1 MRALWRGAVLVALVL
16 LAASPLE
23 AQTTKMPIT
32 VQASE
37 MHPMTVTMLIVKI
50 QRDFE
55 VAIVPDKFNLSIL
68 ETLRKVGYS
77 VVGAENVLF
86 AVDKSSDARMLLGG
100 TISNVQRHRRLPGN
114 VDFCDIAILWELFD
128 KGADQVVYKRLT
140 RHRIA
145 VSQKKPLVTD
155 ADVNSLVQGALASLL
170 ASPRF
175 VEAVKKAPGSADVPV
190 SIAPATY
197 RACSAVPRSFPAE
210 IDAVIAASVSIPSG
224 GGGAG
229 VFISPD
235 GVLVTA
241 EHVVSGLD
249 EIVVKLR
256 DGRSLPGRVLRR
268 DPARDIAVV
277 RVQGAPESCV
287 PIAAAWPETGEE
299 VFAIG
304 APVSEELAF
313 SVSRGIV
320 SGTPT
325 VEGRKMIQTDAS
337 INPGN
342 SGGPLLDGKGRLL
355 GIMRSKLV
363 GGYVEGIAFAV
374 HADTALA
381 WLGLSAGDSTTL
393 ENAGK
398 GAVAHAA
405 VEDAADPPLQSP
417 AAEALE
423 RNRLIEENTRQRA
436 REERPSR
443 LAIGFGVTLI
453 VGGTLSLA
461 AGGLLSTQSSD
472 PDGRVKRDACLVAGA
487 VAVAGGIVL
496 VIVGNHLSNKLVQE
510 RTSGVAFGV
519 APFDAGRGA
528 VLVLGGSF

>member
-1 MRALWRGAVLVALVL
+1 VITRALWRGAVLGAIVL

-37 MHPMTVTMLIVKI
+37 MHPMTVTMLLVKI

-55 VAIVPDKFNLSIL
+55 LAIVPDKFNRSIL
-68 ETLRKVGYS
+68 ETLRKVGYN

-128 KGADQVVYKRLT
+128 KGVDQVVYKRLT

-145 VSQKKPLVTD
+145 VSKSKPLVTD

-175 VEAVKKAPGSADVPV
+175 VEAVMKAPGSADVPV

-197 RACSAVPRSFPAE
+197 RACSAVPRSLPTE
-210 IDAVIAASVSIPSG
+210 IDAVIAASVSIPAF
-224 GGGAG
+224 GGAG

-256 DGRSLPGRVLRR
+256 DGRSLPGRVVRR

-287 PIAAAWPETGEE
+287 PIAAAWPESGAE

-304 APVSEELAF
+304 APLAEELAF

-325 VEGRKMIQTDAS
+325 IDGRKVIQTDAS

-342 SGGPLLDGKGRLL
+342 SGGPLVDERGRLL
-355 GIMRSKLV
+355 GIVQSKLV
-363 GGYVEGIAFAV
+363 RGDVEGIAFAV
-374 HADTALA
+374 HADTALV
-381 WLGLSAGDSTTL
+381 WLGLSAGETTTL
-393 ENAGK
+393 EK
-398 GAVAHAA
+398 AA
-405 VEDAADPPLQSP
+405 TVKSAIAQATIEDTADPPLKSP
-417 AAEALE
+417 AAAALE
-423 RNRLIEENTRQRA
+423 RNRIIEENERQRS
-436 REERPSR
+436 REELP
-443 LAIGFGVTLI
+443 AKVAVGFGGVLTFGSIIPL
-453 VGGTLSLA
+453 GYGAALFRLGAPRTSAGLFLA
-461 AGGLLSTQSSD
+461 AG
-472 PDGRVKRDACLVAGA
+472 VAA
-487 VAVAGGIVL
+487 LTGGVVL
-496 VIVGNHLSNKLVQE
+496 FIVGHYKFKKIALKRAE
-510 RTSGVAFGV
+510 KVAFGV
-519 APFDAGRGA
+519 APLDAGRGA
-528 VLVLGGSF
+528 AFVLGGRF